1 MSEKTINI
9 GRILENNIVIKHE
22 KVSSKHCKIKQIS
35 ENQFLLEDLD
45 SSNGTFVNDKR
56 IKQTLITETDKI
68 KLATFE
74 INTTL
79 VLSIFSQNTIQNSL
93 LYENLLK
100 QQDEIIKQ
108 QQIFVEFA
116 KLKDVYENYQ
126 KAKKKTI
133 RGNTLKSTGLRAGLS
148 LIPLVGIA
156 LGTLSQNVTGN
167 VQEKIM
173 ELTEQFKKDYICPSC
188 FKFLGDEPFENM
200 EKRGTCLYCK
210 TKWIKE

>member
-1 MSEKTINI
+1 MSEKIINI
-9 GRILENNIVIKHE
+9 GRTAENNIVIKHE
-22 KVSSKHCKIKQIS
+22 KVSSKHCRIKQIS
-35 ENQFLLEDLD
+35 ETQFLLEDLD

-56 IKQTLITETDKI
+56 IKQTLINETDKI
-68 KLATFE
+68 KFASFE
-74 INTTL
+74 IETAL
-79 VLSIFSQNTIQNSL
+79 ILSVFSQNAIPNGL

-100 QQDEIIKQ
+100 LKDEIKKQ
-108 QQIFVEFA
+108 QQIFVEFQ

-126 KAKKKTI
+126 KDKKKLI

-148 LIPLVGIA
+148 LIPIVGVA
-156 LGTLSQNVTGN
+156 LGTLSTGVTGN
-167 VQEKIM
+167 VQEKM
-173 ELTEQFKKDYICPSC
+173 MVLTEQFKKDYICPSC

>member
-1 MSEKTINI
+1 MSEKIINI